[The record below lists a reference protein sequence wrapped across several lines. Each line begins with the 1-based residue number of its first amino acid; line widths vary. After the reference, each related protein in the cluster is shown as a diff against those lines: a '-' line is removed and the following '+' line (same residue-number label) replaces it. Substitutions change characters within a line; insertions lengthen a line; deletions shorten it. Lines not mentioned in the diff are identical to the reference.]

1 MICFFFQVYAVEG
14 KKQKASK
21 LQRLSSL
28 QETADLPTEKLT
40 PELSVTEATVV
51 TADATPKPTEASMP
65 ATAVMM
71 VTQNR
76 HVKKAKLLA
85 EHRKSAEC
93 ATSGVKVRK
102 NLLRHLG

>member
-1 MICFFFQVYAVEG
+1 M
-14 KKQKASK
+14 
-21 LQRLSSL
+21 QRLSSL

-51 TADATPKPTEASMP
+51 TNAADATPKPTEASMP
-65 ATAVMM
+65 VTAVMM